1 MKYAVLAALVGTSDA
16 LAVAPAYTAGSYA
29 SPTVATVPGIKIT

>member
-16 LAVAPAYTAGSYA
+16 AAVGADYTAGTYV
-29 SPTVATVPGIKIT
+29 SPTVATIP